1 MEFTKMVSISRRKS
15 KQMLK
20 REMMNLRK
28 AGTFALSML
37 LALILITGTI
47 ALIPQPVMAA
57 SNDATLS
64 NLAVS
69 SGSLSPDFNSA
80 TTGYTDNVAY
90 NVTSITVTP
99 TTADSGATVTV
110 NTVPVTSGSPSSAI
124 SLTTGSNAIAVLVTS
139 QDTTAQKTYN
149 INVIVAAPASTKA
162 ITAFT
167 FASPAATGVITEST
181 HQIAI
186 TVPFGTV
193 VTALVPRFTITGASV
208 SPNSGVAQDFTNPVN
223 YNVTAQDTT
232 TQQYTVTVTIAK
244 ASTAA
249 EITAFS
255 IPLEIGTAAINSPAG
270 TIGVTVPYGTN
281 VTALVAT
288 FTTSDFVSAVDV
300 GSTAQVSGTTANNF
314 SSPVTYKVTAQDVTV
329 TKNWTVTVTV
339 APKSSD
345 ATLKTLTVSSGSLN
359 PGFDSNTTAYTVN
372 VDPTVPSVTFTPTT
386 NQGDATMTVNG
397 TAVSNGNTS
406 TPITLNIG
414 TNTIL
419 IVVTAQDGTST
430 KTYTIT
436 VIQGFVLTVN
446 ISGSDASGP
455 GGSVVAAPSQTGYA
469 AAAAV
474 TLTATATNGW
484 TFTGWTDSV
493 PADISSTTAS
503 PATVTINLNETI
515 TATFTQNIY
524 ALTVTKNGSG
534 TVNQTILPGSGS
546 SPSDSHY
553 TSWTE
558 VQLSAVPA
566 AGWTFTGWS
575 GVLTGT
581 NPNQSVIM
589 SIDLPVTATF
599 QIVPVVSTGASANG
613 PNSVTLNG
621 TVTNFGGS
629 NGPLGSAQVAFEWGA
644 GTDYGSIT
652 PLQTETTPGDY
663 TVTISG
669 IAAGTYHYRAMAV
682 GDGTGYGNDSTF
694 TIAATTPANGW
705 WNSSWNYRSEVDITG
720 TGTAL
725 TNYQISL
732 PVTFNNKMQAN
743 FGDIRFVAADNATVL
758 NYWMTNEKASTSATF
773 WVEVPSIAATGTTK
787 IYMYCGD
794 SSVFTTSNI
803 HTTFIFGDDFADPT
817 YTNAHI
823 SAFNGGNS
831 SQGIVIVNG
840 TPVYEL
846 SGDNTNTNT
855 GDRSEPIAQIV
866 NNDGTLMSFPANYIA
881 EDDVESF
888 VQNGSVFFN
897 ARYLDVNWKYEQLID
912 FQFNQV
918 VVNKVVNTV
927 WTNLGIT
934 TGVTAAAN
942 TWYEFKSVVLADGNN
957 TTLKT
962 FVNGTQIGPDITDP
976 SLPYPTYSG
985 LAFLNFSVDGPFN
998 AGFEDVR
1005 VRQYAASDPAT
1016 TIGPI
1021 TQLSTDA
1028 TLSNLA
1034 ISAGTLTPGFAAG
1047 IITYTDS
1054 VAYSTSPITV
1064 TPTTNQA
1071 NATVTVNTVAVTS
1084 GQPSGGITLKAG
1096 ANTITIVV
1104 TAQDGTTTKT
1114 YTITVNMAAPSTD
1127 ATLSN
1132 LTISAGTLT
1141 PGFAAG
1147 TITYTDSVAY
1157 STTPITVTPTTNQ
1170 ANATVTVNTVAVTSG
1185 QASGGITLNVGV
1197 NTIVVQV
1204 TAQDGVTTK
1213 TYTITVNMAAPS
1225 TDATL
1230 SNLTISAGTLTPGFA
1245 AGTITYT
1252 DSVAYST
1259 TPITVTPTTNQ
1270 ANATVTVN
1278 TVAVTSGQP
1287 SGGIT
1292 LKAGANTITI
1302 VVTAQDGTTTK
1313 TYTIT
1318 VNMAAPST
1326 DATLSN
1332 LTISAGT
1339 LTPGFAAGTI
1349 TYTDSVAYSTTPITV
1364 TPTTNQANAT
1374 VTVNTVAVTS
1384 GQASGGITLNVGVN
1398 TIVVQ
1403 VTAQDGVTTKTY
1415 TITVNMAAPSTDAT
1429 LSNLTI
1435 SAGTLTPGFA
1445 TGTIT
1450 YTDNLAVG
1458 VMSVTVTP
1466 TVNQVNATVKVK
1478 GTTVSSGQ
1486 ASGALSLN
1494 AGSNTIT
1501 ITVTAQDGVTAKTYT
1516 ITVNATAAA
1525 AGGGGGAIGGG
1536 GITGAVIVS
1545 GITNVTSYIN
1555 TQGVFNQNINAWS
1568 DDTNVLVQIPSGTT
1582 VLAANGALPQEL
1594 SIIHMTTPPAF
1605 QAGAGIIGIAYDLT
1619 PNGMTFSP
1627 AVTIR
1632 FNYDPLLIPAGVD
1645 PTSVK
1650 IAYYDST
1657 QNAWITLPSTVDTVN
1672 HFISAQISHFTPY
1685 AVTYGVKAVTPAPTT
1700 TTSTTT
1706 TTTTVTPVVIPP
1718 VSTTTSTTPMTTTT
1732 TATAVITTTTPSTT
1746 TAVPQVT
1753 TTVPVFSS
1761 DVGTFVST
1769 DGNAMV
1775 TIPNGCVGYTPSG
1788 APVDAITVTPINTP
1802 PALPAHANS
1811 LGLYYEFGP
1820 IGATFNNPVTIT
1832 IKYDTSNLPA
1842 GTDQSKLYIAWWD
1855 TTTGQWN
1862 ALPSLVDPANHTITA
1877 SSTHFTIYSAL
1888 APVTPAGGLSSW
1900 VILVI
1905 IAGSVIIIGSI
1916 ALIIILQRR
1925 RTI

>member
-1141 PGFAAG
+1141 PGFA
-1147 TITYTDSVAY
+1147 T
-1157 STTPITVTPTTNQ
+1157 
-1170 ANATVTVNTVAVTSG
+1170 
-1185 QASGGITLNVGV
+1185 
-1197 NTIVVQV
+1197 
-1204 TAQDGVTTK
+1204 
-1213 TYTITVNMAAPS
+1213 
-1225 TDATL
+1225 
-1230 SNLTISAGTLTPGFA
+1230 
-1245 AGTITYT
+1245 
-1252 DSVAYST
+1252 
-1259 TPITVTPTTNQ
+1259 
-1270 ANATVTVN
+1270 
-1278 TVAVTSGQP
+1278 
-1287 SGGIT
+1287 
-1292 LKAGANTITI
+1292 
-1302 VVTAQDGTTTK
+1302 
-1313 TYTIT
+1313 
-1318 VNMAAPST
+1318 
-1326 DATLSN
+1326 
-1332 LTISAGT
+1332 
-1339 LTPGFAAGTI
+1339 GTI